1 MSALG
6 SPGIGGGLRGLVVA
20 ASAALVAACGGG
32 VKEPAYAVAKS
43 TESFELRTYPQ
54 RVVAETRVE
63 GDFGEAGD
71 EGFRR
76 LAGYIFGKNR
86 SGTKLAMTAPVG
98 MSGAADGK
106 KIPMTA
112 PVAQRASGPSRA
124 EWVVSFTM
132 PEGETLASL
141 PVPLDA
147 RVTLR
152 ELPPARVAV
161 VRFSGRWTSENMGE
175 HEAALR
181 AWARSERLPVV
192 GDAEVNRYDPPF
204 VPWFARRNE
213 IWLRVEAPAARSS

>member
-1 MSALG
+1 MSSLG
-6 SPGIGGGLRGLVVA
+6 SRGMDAARRALVVA
-20 ASAALVAACGGG
+20 SAAVVTACGGG
-32 VKEPAYAVAKS
+32 VKEPAYAVSKS
-43 TESFELRTYPQ
+43 AEGFELRTYPQ

-86 SGTKLAMTAPVG
+86 AGTKLAMTAPVA
-98 MSGAADGK
+98 MSSAAVGTR
-106 KIPMTA
+106 IPMTA
-112 PVAQRASGPSRA
+112 PVAQRPQGAA
-124 EWVVSFTM
+124 WVVAFTM
-132 PEGETLASL
+132 PEGETLATL

-152 ELPPARVAV
+152 ELPPTRVAV
-161 VRFSGRWTSENMGE
+161 VRFSGRWTVENMGK

-181 AWARSERLPVV
+181 DWVRAERLPVV
-192 GDAEVNRYDPPF
+192 GAAEVNRYDPPF

-213 IWLRVEAPAARSS
+213 IWLRLDGPQANPS